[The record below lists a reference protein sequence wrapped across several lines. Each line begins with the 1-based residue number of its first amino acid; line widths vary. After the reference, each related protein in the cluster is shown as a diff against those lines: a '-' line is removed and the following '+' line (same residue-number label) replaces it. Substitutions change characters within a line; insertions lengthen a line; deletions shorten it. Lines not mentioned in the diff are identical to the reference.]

1 MLFNET
7 LEKKNQQLFATK
19 LTEKIPDPRNAK
31 KHYQSFLG
39 KENTKSVK
47 QSKIMTQQPKA
58 FERPII
64 VDIKS
69 VIIEH
74 PKTSHKVSNT
84 EKVSQVGSDSF

>member
-1 MLFNET
+1 M
-7 LEKKNQQLFATK
+7 FATK

-31 KHYQSFLG
+31 KHYQPFLG

-74 PKTSHKVSNT
+74 PKTSHRVSNT
-84 EKVSQVGSDSF
+84 EKVSQVGSNSF